1 MFVKNMPIIRL
12 EEVSSINKLI
22 ELLILQNEVLGKR
35 CQQNVITVKEMF
47 AKHEELMRVN
57 RELQG
62 QIQESKKMIQYN
74 TVNQSQID
82 SYEQQLA
89 RIKGELEAKGDT
101 VAKLTE
107 MTEQLMES
115 NKHCL

>member
-47 AKHEELMRVN
+47 AKHE
-57 RELQG
+57 
-62 QIQESKKMIQYN
+62 
-74 TVNQSQID
+74 
-82 SYEQQLA
+82 
-89 RIKGELEAKGDT
+89 
-101 VAKLTE
+101 
-107 MTEQLMES
+107 
-115 NKHCL
+115 